1 VEAVC
6 CFAIE
11 ISYSEAVGSAAAAA
25 WKALFDERRDAARV
39 ARQAEA

>member
-1 VEAVC
+1 MEAVC

-11 ISYSEAVGSAAAAA
+11 ISYSEAVGPAAAAA
-25 WKALFDERRDAARV
+25 WKASFDERRDAARV